1 MPRCAASSLC
11 AIRIR
16 RLKQKGLSMDF
27 DKIKEMMGQAQQM
40 QQQMQQTMAQT
51 QVEGSAGG
59 GAITVRMNGQKQ
71 VLQVHVDPSAATV
84 GTGTDTAGD
93 LEMLQDLIAAAV
105 NDASRRVD
113 EALQGKLSGM
123 FGGME
128 WMGKMLG
135 Q

>member
-1 MPRCAASSLC
+1 
-11 AIRIR
+11 
-16 RLKQKGLSMDF
+16 MDM

-40 QQQMQQTMAQT
+40 QQQMEQTMAQV

-59 GAITVRMNGQKQ
+59 GAITVRMNGKKQ
-71 VLQVHVDPSAATV
+71 VLAVQVDPSAAAV
-84 GTGTDTAGD
+84 GSGPDNSAD

-123 FGGME
+123 LGGME
-128 WMGKMLG
+128 WMRMLG

>member
-1 MPRCAASSLC
+1 
-11 AIRIR
+11 
-16 RLKQKGLSMDF
+16 MDF

-40 QQQMQQTMAQT
+40 QQQMEQVMAQT

-59 GAITVRMNGQKQ
+59 GAITVRMNGQKH
-71 VLQVHVDPSAATV
+71 VLQVHVDPAAAAV
-84 GTGTDTAGD
+84 GTGPGDTSSD

-128 WMGKMLG
+128 WMRGMLG
-135 Q
+135 H

>member
-1 MPRCAASSLC
+1 
-11 AIRIR
+11 
-16 RLKQKGLSMDF
+16 MDF

-40 QQQMQQTMAQT
+40 QQQMEQTMAQT

-71 VLQVHVDPSAATV
+71 VLQVHVDPSVASVST
-84 GTGTDTAGD
+84 GTGDTTGD

-113 EALQGKLSGM
+113 EALQGRLSGM
-123 FGGME
+123 FGGAD
-128 WMGKMLG
+128 WMRMLG
-135 Q
+135 R

>member
-1 MPRCAASSLC
+1 
-11 AIRIR
+11 
-16 RLKQKGLSMDF
+16 MDF
-27 DKIKEMMGQAQQM
+27 DKMKEMMGQAQQM
-40 QQQMQQTMAQT
+40 QKQMEQAMSQI

-59 GAITVRMNGQKQ
+59 GAITVRMNGQKH
-71 VLQVHVDPSAATV
+71 VLQVHVDPAAAVV
-84 GTGTDTAGD
+84 GSSPADKTGD

-113 EALQGKLSGM
+113 EALRGKLSGM

-128 WMGKMLG
+128 WMRMLG

>member
-1 MPRCAASSLC
+1 
-11 AIRIR
+11 
-16 RLKQKGLSMDF
+16 MDM
-27 DKIKEMMGQAQQM
+27 DKVKEMMGQAQQM
-40 QQQMQQTMAQT
+40 QQQMEQTMAQI

-59 GAITVRMNGQKQ
+59 GAITVRMNGKKL
-71 VLQVHVDPSAATV
+71 VLAVQVDPSAAAV
-84 GTGTDTAGD
+84 GSAPGENNAD

-123 FGGME
+123 MGGMD
-128 WMGKMLG
+128 WMRMLG

>member
-1 MPRCAASSLC
+1 
-11 AIRIR
+11 
-16 RLKQKGLSMDF
+16 MDF

-40 QQQMQQTMAQT
+40 QQQMEQTMSQT

-59 GAITVRMNGQKQ
+59 GAITVRMNGQKH
-71 VLQVHVDPSAATV
+71 VLNVHVDPSAATV
-84 GTGTDTAGD
+84 DAGENTSD

-123 FGGME
+123 LGGME
-128 WMGKMLG
+128 WMRMLG
-135 Q
+135 R

>member
-1 MPRCAASSLC
+1 MLSLY
-11 AIRIR
+11 AIRKLR
-16 RLKQKGLSMDF
+16 NRNWKGFPMDME
-27 DKIKEMMGQAQQM
+27 KIKEMMGQAQQM
-40 QQQMQQTMAQT
+40 QQQVEQTMAQL

-59 GAITVRMNGQKQ
+59 GAITVRMNGKKQ
-71 VLQVHVDPSAATV
+71 VLAVQVDPSAAAV
-84 GTGTDTAGD
+84 GTGPGDNTAD

-123 FGGME
+123 LGGME
-128 WMGKMLG
+128 WMRMLG

>member
-1 MPRCAASSLC
+1 MLSLS
-11 AIRIR
+11 AIRKLR
-16 RLKQKGLSMDF
+16 NLDWKGLPMDM

-40 QQQMQQTMAQT
+40 QHQVEQTMAQI

-59 GAITVRMNGQKQ
+59 GAITVRMNGKKQ
-71 VLQVHVDPSAATV
+71 VLAVQVDPSAAAV
-84 GTGTDTAGD
+84 GTGPGDNTAD

-123 FGGME
+123 LGGME
-128 WMGKMLG
+128 WMRMLG

>member
-1 MPRCAASSLC
+1 
-11 AIRIR
+11 
-16 RLKQKGLSMDF
+16 MDM

-40 QQQMQQTMAQT
+40 QQQMEQSMAQI

-59 GAITVRMNGQKQ
+59 GAITVRMNGKKQ
-71 VLQVHVDPSAATV
+71 VLQVQVDPAAAAV
-84 GTGTDTAGD
+84 GVGPGNTAD
-93 LEMLQDLIAAAV
+93 VEMLQDLIAAAV

-123 FGGME
+123 LGGME
-128 WMGKMLG
+128 WMRMLG